1 MVIYL
6 YSSSLLLVLLVFR
19 ISNKIPPYIHL
30 FNFIGSESLPSL
42 AMPSATPSQKS
53 VLITGCSA
61 GGIGSSLALSF
72 ATRDHLVFATARNV
86 SKISPSLAAHP
97 NVRVLTLDATSSA
110 SIAAA
115 AEEVGKVTG
124 GTLDYLVNNA
134 GQGLVSPFLD
144 TDMQKARE
152 LFEVNFWGVLG
163 CIQGFKKLLVEGG
176 GCVVNV
182 ASVSA
187 VAMNPYESSYFS
199 YFSSIPPLT
208 VFFIPIK
215 STLNPD
221 LPSICPRKLIWI
233 CVGIYNASKAALAHF
248 TSTISI
254 ELRPLGVTTV
264 TVMAG
269 MVRTVWYSNSV
280 PPFVLPEDSYYRSV
294 VDAIN
299 DGMQGTDNKKNG
311 MDADVFAEVVVKRV
325 VRGERGRIWAG
336 ALSGLVKW
344 TTAWMPGWVLVS

>member
-1 MVIYL
+1 
-6 YSSSLLLVLLVFR
+6 
-19 ISNKIPPYIHL
+19 
-30 FNFIGSESLPSL
+30 
-42 AMPSATPSQKS
+42 MPSATPSQKS
-53 VLITGCSA
+53 VLVTGCSA

-97 NVRVLTLDATSSA
+97 NVRVLTLDTTSSA
-110 SIAAA
+110 SITAAV
-115 AEEVGKVTG
+115 EEVGKVTG
-124 GTLDYLVNNA
+124 GTLNYLVNNA

-144 TDMQKARE
+144 TDMQKARD

-163 CIQGFKKLLVEGG
+163 CIQGFKKLLVEGR

-182 ASVSA
+182 ASISA
-187 VAMNPYESSYFS
+187 VAMNPYES
-199 YFSSIPPLT
+199 
-208 VFFIPIK
+208 
-215 STLNPD
+215 
-221 LPSICPRKLIWI
+221 
-233 CVGIYNASKAALAHF
+233 IYNASKAALAHF

-269 MVRTVWYSNSV
+269 MVQSVWYSNSV
-280 PPFVLPEDSYYRSV
+280 PPFVLPEDSYYRPV

-299 DGMQGTDNKKNG
+299 DGLQGADNKKNG
-311 MDADVFAEVVVKRV
+311 MDVDIFAENVVKQV
-325 VRGERGRIWAG
+325 VRGQRGRIWAG

-344 TTAWMPGWVLVS
+344 TTAWMPGWVLEKICWDRGNLGKLASERKKAEKA